1 MNDQR
6 SQDYTI
12 TINKEDG
19 CDYDKLAVTLVW
31 VEPGKLLLFLYVTRL
46 DVYLAHII

>member
-1 MNDQR
+1 MVNDQR

-31 VEPGKLLLFLYVTRL
+31 VEPGKLMLLYQGV
-46 DVYLAHII
+46 VVSGYCIG